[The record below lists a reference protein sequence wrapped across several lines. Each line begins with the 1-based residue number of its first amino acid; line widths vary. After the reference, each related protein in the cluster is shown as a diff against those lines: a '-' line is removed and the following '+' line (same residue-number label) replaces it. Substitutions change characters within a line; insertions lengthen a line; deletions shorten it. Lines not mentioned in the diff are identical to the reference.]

1 MFDFKFYSNQLPQA
15 TRSMAAGTF
24 FVGLLIIG
32 FGLLVFWLKELFA
45 FLALFIFG
53 VIGLSVIGFSI
64 KLFIASW
71 MMNRPRKGP
80 EDQYRENVRIHHGDI
95 DSDEW

>member
-1 MFDFKFYSNQLPQA
+1 MFNFNFYSNQLPQA

-24 FVGLLIIG
+24 FVGLMIIG
-32 FGLLVFWLKELFA
+32 FGLLVFILKDIFA
-45 FLALFIFG
+45 FLAAFLFG
-53 VIGLSVIGFSI
+53 LIGLSVIGFSI

-80 EDQYRENVRIHHGDI
+80 DDQYRKNVRIHHGDI
-95 DSDEW
+95 DSDE